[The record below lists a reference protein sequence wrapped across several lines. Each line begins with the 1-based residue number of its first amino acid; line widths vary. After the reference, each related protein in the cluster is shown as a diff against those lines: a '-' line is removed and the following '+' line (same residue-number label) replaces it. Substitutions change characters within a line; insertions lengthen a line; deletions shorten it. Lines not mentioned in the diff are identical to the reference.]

1 MAIYSHNVEFRMTS
15 RTPPTGRRSCYVI
28 SLHHVNS
35 HLLPLAPQSTITLD
49 GGALVQVQK
58 WDGKSTTIKRKR
70 VDDKLV
76 VVSMFW
82 RPDPPAGHLQPPFRP
97 NTRLTPLPLWHKQR
111 LRWDYGA
118 HPVAFVPAAQPG
130 HAPHR
135 AALPDLGTLHAAT
148 RTLLVPSPPSRL

>member
-82 RPDPPAGHLQPPFRP
+82 RPDPPAGPSPATIPPKHTA
-97 NTRLTPLPLWHKQR
+97 NAAAAVAQAATPLGLWGSSCC
-111 LRWDYGA
+111 LCACGSAWA
-118 HPVAFVPAAQPG
+118 C
-130 HAPHR
+130 
-135 AALPDLGTLHAAT
+135 
-148 RTLLVPSPPSRL
+148 SPPGSTA